1 MFICG
6 CSYFIIF
13 IILYLLYYLIE
24 ETRFFMEENTE
35 KHGRKYGIYGR
46 KHGKI
51 WKLVRKIMR
60 KNTVEYG
67 KKYGN
72 GKVIKI

>member
-1 MFICG
+1 
-6 CSYFIIF
+6 
-13 IILYLLYYLIE
+13 
-24 ETRFFMEENTE
+24 MEKNTE
-35 KHGRKYGIYGR
+35 KYGRKYGIYGR
-46 KHGKI
+46 KYGKI